1 MHLCVGRIEGMN
13 DHSLSN
19 LDGEIYEKNKKKEKV
34 INAIVYKF

>member
-1 MHLCVGRIEGMN
+1 MN

-19 LDGEIYEKNKKKEKV
+19 LDGEIYEKNKEREV